1 MMDFSFLVRYRGDL
15 LAGIGQTIELSLATV
30 VVGTALAL
38 ALLPARLSSF
48 TALRWAAWILINP
61 FRILPALVL
70 LVWGFYGLPIALG
83 IRLAPWTVAVFA
95 LGLNMAGF
103 CAEIF
108 RAAVESVP
116 AEQVEAAQL
125 IGLSRYTVMRRVV
138 FPLAA
143 RSAFIPYLTQV
154 LQTFKLTV
162 LAALVGVPEIYM
174 VTANIIQQTNRP
186 LEGYTAL
193 AVLTFVPLLLLT
205 IATEVL
211 ERRSERQQRFRSWT
225 WLSLNSSR

>member
-1 MMDFSFLVRYRGDL
+1 MDFSFLLRYGADL
-15 LAGIGQTIELSLATV
+15 LGGMAQTIQLSLATV
-30 VVGTALAL
+30 FVGTALAL
-38 ALLPARLSSF
+38 VVLPLRLSEL
-48 TALRWAAWILINP
+48 AGIRWFAWLLVNP

-70 LVWGFYGLPIALG
+70 LVWGFYGLPIVSGLQPS
-83 IRLAPWTVAVFA
+83 PWTVAVLA

-103 CAEIF
+103 CVEIF
-108 RAAVESVP
+108 RGAVEAVP

-125 IGLSRYTVMRRVV
+125 IGLKRSTVMRHVV

-143 RSAFIPYLTQV
+143 RNAFIPYLTQV

-162 LAALVGVPEIYM
+162 LAALIGVPEIYL

-193 AVLTFVPLLLLT
+193 AVLAFLPLLVLT
-205 IATEVL
+205 LATEAL
-211 ERRSERQQRFRSWT
+211 ERRSDRQRRFRTWT
-225 WLSLNSSR
+225 WLPMATR